1 MKPVLYVLIP
11 LLALTA
17 CKEDLA
23 EAPDPM
29 PLTAENVAHYC
40 MMNISEHP
48 GPKAQIFLSGMPDP
62 IFFAQV
68 RDAFTYI
75 ASAEQDGYIAA
86 IYVNDMSTVAWEAPG
101 ADNWIKADTAHYV
114 IGSGK
119 VGGMGAPELV
129 PFSDADSA
137 AEFMQTYGG
146 TMYRMDA
153 VPEQAFLAP
162 VELVFRQED
171 NG

>member
-1 MKPVLYVLIP
+1 MKRVMI
-11 LLALTA
+11 LALVMLAA
-17 CKEDLA
+17 CKEELV
-23 EAPDPM
+23 EVPDPM
-29 PLTAENVAHYC
+29 PLTAQNVAHYC

-86 IYVNDMSTVAWEAPG
+86 VYVNDMSRALWERPG
-101 ADNWIKADTAHYV
+101 AENWMPADDAHYV

-119 VGGMGAPELV
+119 AGGMGAPELV
-129 PFSDADSA
+129 PFSDQIKAQEFA
-137 AEFMQTYGG
+137 AEHGG
-146 TMYRMDA
+146 TLYQMDD
-153 VPEQAFLAP
+153 VPQEAFLAP
-162 VELVFRQED
+162 VELVFRQ
-171 NG
+171 